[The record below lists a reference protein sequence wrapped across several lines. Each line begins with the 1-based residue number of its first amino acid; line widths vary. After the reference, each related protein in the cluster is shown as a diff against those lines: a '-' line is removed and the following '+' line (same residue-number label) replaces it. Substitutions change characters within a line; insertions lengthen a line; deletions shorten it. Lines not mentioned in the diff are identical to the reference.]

1 MNVCVCVVR
10 DFEQKLNMEAFQ
22 QRKKY
27 LVPYEN

>member
-1 MNVCVCVVR
+1 MCVCVVR
-10 DFEQKLNMEAFQ
+10 DFEQTLNMEAFQ